1 MGTILL
7 ILLIWFII
15 IPIARVL
22 WAGRKVYK
30 QYKRAAEQA
39 TGQAGN
45 PYRQRQ
51 EHRGGW
57 GERQHQKK
65 KFDRNV
71 GEYVDFE
78 EIETP
83 LPHSTTASGN
93 TQPPHSRSESQIEDA
108 EWEEI
113 K

>member
-22 WAGRKVYK
+22 WAGRKVYR
-30 QYKRAAEQA
+30 QYKKAAEQA
-39 TGQAGN
+39 AGQTSN
-45 PYRQRQ
+45 PYHQKRK
-51 EHRGGW
+51 GGW
-57 GERQHQKK
+57 GKHQHQKK
-65 KFDRNV
+65 KFDKNV

-78 EIETP
+78 EINAPQPHYSATSDNTQA
-83 LPHSTTASGN
+83 PHS
-93 TQPPHSRSESQIEDA
+93 SRESQIEDA